1 MRPGN
6 QVGTASISADKTAT
20 WPLRGRTPCVDYVDA
35 AHSTVT
41 LGKAVSAWPYMPIA

>member
-1 MRPGN
+1 M
-6 QVGTASISADKTAT
+6 A
-20 WPLRGRTPCVDYVDA
+20 LRGRTPPCVDYVDA